1 MPMSAAP
8 ATVASTEVIASMRR
22 LKSGGGSIGS
32 FARVSTKR
40 NAIVMTP
47 LSGKSAHARKPSTP
61 TSKAMT
67 AIDKQT
73 APAMSK
79 VDAVC
84 YILPLLPKC
93 VDEWKAAHPMAAP
106 AAAAK
111 KVAAVTTKTAVK
123 ATTTTMNMMAMPKC
137 TPAPAGSGYLYVC
150 K

>member
-1 MPMSAAP
+1 MKKILTLAALMAIAAMPVTAASAA
-8 ATVASTEVIASMRR
+8 TT
-22 LKSGGGSIGS
+22 
-32 FARVSTKR
+32 
-40 NAIVMTP
+40 
-47 LSGKSAHARKPSTP
+47 
-61 TSKAMT
+61 
-67 AIDKQT
+67 T

-137 TPAPAGSGYLYVC
+137 TPAPTGSAYLYVC